1 MAGVIA
7 FAALL
12 RLALRR
18 GALRRPILL
27 AWMVVGA
34 LPALHV
40 GLAWCGLVTDGY
52 LRLARPWA
60 ALLALGATSFV
71 ALRYLALALAS
82 PRARAQGAWRA
93 RLGDLLAP
101 FAAFAAAMAAA
112 GPEIGRPLDRLTV
125 LVAVDRSRSIDLV
138 PNADKRVAQELSVA
152 ELGMRDDDRIATIA
166 FAAGAST
173 EDPPRPRSQLPA
185 PQRVALG
192 RDGTDL
198 AAGIRRA
205 LAEVPPDSA
214 ARVVLVTDG
223 VATRGDTMAAAAA
236 AVAAGV
242 PIDVVPLEQRAVP
255 DIRVVA
261 LRAPARADEGEA
273 LDLRLVTSS
282 PSPAEVEI
290 RLRRDGELIARAD
303 ASIAAGEDVLRIREK
318 APGPGL
324 HRYDVEITAKDPR
337 LDEAAED
344 NAASAFVRVRGAAS
358 ALVLE
363 GDAGQGAFIARALED
378 GAFRVA
384 EGGLDRF
391 PIDLGALAG
400 HDVVVLSDIRASD
413 LSPGQLDALASY
425 VRDLGGG
432 LILMGGDRSM
442 GPGGYARTPIEEVSP
457 VSFDLKQERRRASLA
472 EVIGIDI
479 SGSMGATAGAHTKLE
494 LANEAAARSAAL
506 LGPGDR
512 LGVAHVD
519 TVVNWSVPLGPVADK
534 AAIDKAIRS
543 VGPGGG
549 GIYVDITLEAAYRA
563 LDKDAANLKH
573 VLLFADGSDAENTG
587 PCRAM
592 VEAAARRGITTS
604 VVALGHGGDVPE
616 LEALSRLGNGRFYLV
631 EDAARLPAVF
641 TQETILAA
649 RSAIVEEPFQVALG
663 APSSITAGVTFGEA
677 PPLGGYVVTIP
688 KSRATVLLSG
698 PEGDPVLAVWS
709 AGLGRAAAFTS
720 DLKGRWGAAWT
731 SWPGAARMIAQA
743 ARDVARKAEDPRV
756 RLEADASGGEL
767 SVRASVVGDDG
778 RAHSFRRLV
787 VHIAGPDGFARE
799 LPLEA
804 TGAGSYT
811 ATLPL
816 SRPGTYVAVARD
828 ELTGEA
834 VGTTGAAMTA
844 GEELRPTGSDL
855 ALLGR
860 IAAFTGGKRRD
871 TLAGIFEDRAS
882 RRFAYRDAAPGLV
895 LLAAFA
901 LLLAV
906 AARRLALPEAV
917 AAWSARAA
925 GWLRAPRWGAAT
937 EAAGAGATVG
947 ALLSARE
954 RGRGRREG
962 APREGVQEGPGPQEG
977 ARGGERGGRG
987 PAWTPP
993 AGTAAQPAWAPPP
1006 EGPAR
1011 PAWAPP
1017 PGGSAQPARTTQPA
1031 AAAVEQAAAR
1041 PDQRG
1046 AAGAPA
1052 AGRSPHGPPAAHEP
1066 APGGRPL
1073 TAAEK
1078 ILARRRGRL

>member
-1 MAGVIA
+1 MIAGV
-7 FAALL
+7 F
-12 RLALRR
+12 
-18 GALRRPILL
+18 
-27 AWMVVGA
+27 
-34 LPALHV
+34 PALYV
-40 GLAWCGLVTDGY
+40 GLVWCGLLPDAH
-52 LRLARPWA
+52 LRLARPWG
-60 ALLALGATSFV
+60 ALLAAGATSFI
-71 ALRYLALALAS
+71 ALRYLGLALAS
-82 PRARAQGAWRA
+82 ARARGQGAWRA
-93 RLGDLLAP
+93 RLGDLVTP
-101 FAAFAAAMAAA
+101 FAAFAAAMAVA

-125 LVAVDRSRSIDLV
+125 LLAIDRSRSIDLV
-138 PNADKRVAQELSVA
+138 PSADKRVAQELSVA
-152 ELGMRDDDRIATIA
+152 ELGMREDDRIATIV
-166 FAAGAST
+166 FAASAAT

-214 ARVVLVTDG
+214 ARVVLLTDG

-236 AVAAGV
+236 AVAAGT
-242 PIDVVPLEQRAVP
+242 PIDVLPLEQRKVP

-261 LRAPARADEGEA
+261 LRAPSRADEGEA

-344 NAASAFVRVRGAAS
+344 NAGSAFVRVRGAAA

-363 GDAGQGAFIARALED
+363 GDAGQGAFIARALAD
-378 GAFRVA
+378 GAFRVD
-384 EGGLDRF
+384 EGGLSRV
-391 PIDLGALAG
+391 PADLGTLAG
-400 HDVVVLSDIRASD
+400 YDVVVLSDLRAAD
-413 LSPGQLDALASY
+413 LSPGQIDALASY

-432 LILMGGDRSM
+432 LLLMGGDRSM
-442 GPGGYARTPIEEVSP
+442 GPGGYARTPLEDVSP

-479 SGSMGATAGAHTKLE
+479 SGSMAATAGAQTKLE
-494 LANEAAARSAAL
+494 LANEAASRSASL

-519 TVVNWSVPLGPVADK
+519 TAVQWSVPLGPVADK
-534 AAIDKAIRS
+534 AAIDRAIRA

-563 LDKDAANLKH
+563 LDRDGSNLKH
-573 VLLFADGSDAENTG
+573 VLLFADGSDAENMG

-592 VEAAARRGITTS
+592 VEAAMRRGITTS
-604 VVALGHGGDVPE
+604 VVALGQGDDVPE
-616 LEALSRLGNGRFYLV
+616 LETLSRLGGGRFYLV
-631 EDAARLPAVF
+631 EDAGRLPAVF

-649 RSAIVEEPFQVALG
+649 RSAIVEEPFHVALG
-663 APSSITAGVTFGEA
+663 APSSITAGVPFGEA
-677 PPLGGYVVTIP
+677 PPLAGYVVTVP

-720 DLKGRWGAAWT
+720 DLKDRWGAAWT
-731 SWPGAARMIAQA
+731 RWPGAARMIAQA
-743 ARDVARKAEDPRV
+743 ARDVTRKEEDPRV

-767 SVRASVVGDDG
+767 SVRASVIGDDG
-778 RAHSFRRLV
+778 RAQSFRRLV
-787 VHIAGPDGFARE
+787 VHVAGPDGFARE

-804 TGAGSYT
+804 TGAGAYT

-855 ALLGR
+855 SLLGR
-860 IAAFTGGKRRD
+860 IAEFTGGKRRD

-882 RRFAYRDAAPGLV
+882 KRFAYRDATPGLV
-895 LLAAFA
+895 SFAALA

-906 AARRLALPEAV
+906 AARRLALPEAA
-917 AAWSARAA
+917 AAWAARA
-925 GWLRAPRWGAAT
+925 GERLRARRWGAAA
-937 EAAGAGATVG
+937 EAASAGATVG

-954 RGRGRREG
+954 RGRAQRGTAQGGAQRG
-962 APREGVQEGPGPQEG
+962 TAQGAQGGPAPRDDG
-977 ARGGERGGRG
+977 RGGGEGRDGGG
-987 PAWTPP
+987 PTWTAPP
-993 AGTAAQPAWAPPP
+993 PRPAQTGWGTPP
-1006 EGPAR
+1006 EGPAQ
-1011 PAWAPP
+1011 PES
-1017 PGGSAQPARTTQPA
+1017 PG
-1031 AAAVEQAAAR
+1031 EQAAAR
-1041 PDQRG
+1041 PEQRG

-1052 AGRSPHGPPAAHEP
+1052 AGRSTHGTAAPAGGEA
-1066 APGGRPL
+1066 APEGRPL
-1073 TAAEK
+1073 SAAEK